1 MKVKVEFDVQ
11 WDNYDDVCDEL
22 IVEDMFENW
31 PGKDGVT
38 IASSK
43 VERTE
48 PKKKEYYI
56 SISGEQHAYTTR
68 WLTDAEAEFVGSIIA
83 ELDSGPESCFMKEVV
98 SEEELQDI
106 SLTAYPEKPKI
117 GDYYVLF
124 KEVDKRYPKEDVLW
138 KDYIAFRALDITNNR
153 KQ

>member
-22 IVEDMFENW
+22 IVEDMFETW

-68 WLTDAEAEFVGSIIA
+68 WLTDAEAELITSIIS
-83 ELDSGPESCFMKEVV
+83 ELDSGPEGCFMKELPD
-98 SEEELQDI
+98 EKELQDI
-106 SLTAYPEKPKI
+106 SLAAYPEKPEI
-117 GDYYVLF
+117 GDYYACY
-124 KEVDKRYPKEDVLW
+124 KEVDKRYLKEDILW
-138 KDYIAFRALDITNNR
+138 KEYIASRVLEITNNR